1 MKKLFL
7 ITLISAVLT
16 AAVFAEPKT
25 YAIDLGDSNIK
36 KIEIVKNPYGV
47 NHQCKAPAVFT
58 NFFKNDIPSPGDT
71 IELHYK
77 FKSNVDIPGLVMA
90 IIDNSEKANYW
101 LPISNQYETIAN
113 ITAGTVYEGVLI
125 YKVVAKPVVDIT
137 VQLMYD
143 DEINSIITLQKA
155 GVKTGRK

>member
-47 NHQCKAPAVFT
+47 NHQCKALA
-58 NFFKNDIPSPGDT
+58 S
-71 IELHYK
+71 
-77 FKSNVDIPGLVMA
+77 SLVRQVCNG
-90 IIDNSEKANYW
+90 ILDV
-101 LPISNQYETIAN
+101 P
-113 ITAGTVYEGVLI
+113 
-125 YKVVAKPVVDIT
+125 
-137 VQLMYD
+137 
-143 DEINSIITLQKA
+143 
-155 GVKTGRK
+155 